1 MDTPMD
7 RNTLVKKA
15 DTAAALALPA
25 KEFLAEYSPLAV
37 PAKTADIRSP
47 VAASQCGLP
56 SISQIKAQYG
66 EKVTVLYLT
75 TWIDNLTAFLGKKYA
90 LTEVQTVETANL
102 IYQRYPE
109 LNIADLRLVF
119 ESIKTGDCGITLYG
133 EINGL
138 TILKIFETYF
148 TNRLQQC
155 YDASLNRDEVI
166 KKHGYDRTKTTATE
180 QQVADMYNRY
190 REAYIKRQEE
200 KEAQYAATQVRI
212 KEILKQIKK

>member
-66 EKVTVLYLT
+66 EQMTVLYLT

-102 IYQRYPE
+102 IFQRYPE

-133 EINGL
+133 DINGL

-180 QQVADMYNRY
+180 QQVTDMYNRY

-212 KEILKQIKK
+212 KELLKQFK

>member
-7 RNTLVKKA
+7 STLVKKA

-25 KEFLAEYSPLAV
+25 KEFLSEYSPLAV

-66 EKVTVLYLT
+66 EQMTVLYLT
-75 TWIDNLTAFLGKKYA
+75 TWLDNLTAFLGKKYA

-133 EINGL
+133 DINGL

-180 QQVADMYNRY
+180 QQVAEMYNRY

-212 KEILKQIKK
+212 KEILKQFK

>member
-75 TWIDNLTAFLGKKYA
+75 TWLDNLTAFLGKKYA

-102 IYQRYPE
+102 IFQRYPE

-133 EINGL
+133 DINGL

-212 KEILKQIKK
+212 KELLKQFK

>member
-119 ESIKTGDCGITLYG
+119 ESIKTGDCGVTLYG

-180 QQVADMYNRY
+180 QQVAEMYNRY

-212 KEILKQIKK
+212 KELLKQIKK

>member
-1 MDTPMD
+1 MDTSMD

-25 KEFLAEYSPLAV
+25 KEFLSEYSPLAV

-75 TWIDNLTAFLGKKYA
+75 TWLDNLTAFLGKKYA

-102 IYQRYPE
+102 IFQRYPE

-119 ESIKTGDCGITLYG
+119 ESIKTGDCGVTLYG
-133 EINGL
+133 DINGL

-190 REAYIKRQEE
+190 REAYLRRQAEQQ
-200 KEAQYAATQVRI
+200 AQYAAAQARI
-212 KEILKQIKK
+212 KEILKQFK

>member
-133 EINGL
+133 DINGL

-200 KEAQYAATQVRI
+200 KEAQYAATQARI
-212 KEILKQIKK
+212 KEILKQFK

>member
-75 TWIDNLTAFLGKKYA
+75 TWLDNLTAFLGKKYA

-133 EINGL
+133 DINGL

-200 KEAQYAATQVRI
+200 KEAQYAAAQVRI
-212 KEILKQIKK
+212 KELLKQFK

>member
-180 QQVADMYNRY
+180 QQVAEMYNRY

-212 KEILKQIKK
+212 KELLKQWKK

>member
-47 VAASQCGLP
+47 VAAAQSGLP

-66 EKVTVLYLT
+66 EKITVLYLT
-75 TWIDNLTAFLGKKYA
+75 TWLDNLVAFLGKKYA
-90 LTEVQTVETANL
+90 LSEVQTVETANL
-102 IYQRYPE
+102 IYQRYPV

-119 ESIKTGDCGITLYG
+119 ESIKTGDCGVTLYG
-133 EINGL
+133 ELNGL
-138 TILKIFETYF
+138 IILKIFETYF

-200 KEAQYAATQVRI
+200 KEAQYAAAQVRI
-212 KEILKQIKK
+212 KELLKQFK

>member
-66 EKVTVLYLT
+66 EQMTVLYLT

-119 ESIKTGDCGITLYG
+119 ESIKTGDCGVTLYG
-133 EINGL
+133 DINGL

-180 QQVADMYNRY
+180 QQVAEMYNRY

-200 KEAQYAATQVRI
+200 KEAQYAAAQVRI
-212 KEILKQIKK
+212 KELLKQFK

>member
-25 KEFLAEYSPLAV
+25 KEFLSEYSPLAV

-66 EKVTVLYLT
+66 EQMTVLYLT

-180 QQVADMYNRY
+180 QQVAEMYNRY

-212 KEILKQIKK
+212 KELLKQFK

>member
-102 IYQRYPE
+102 IFQRYPE

-212 KEILKQIKK
+212 KEILKQFK

>member
-66 EKVTVLYLT
+66 EQMTVLYLT
-75 TWIDNLTAFLGKKYA
+75 TWLDNLTAFLGKKYA

-133 EINGL
+133 DINGL

-155 YDASLNRDEVI
+155 YDATLNRDEVI

-190 REAYIKRQEE
+190 REAYLRRQAEQQ
-200 KEAQYAATQVRI
+200 AQYAAAQARI
-212 KEILKQIKK
+212 KEILKQFK

>member
-66 EKVTVLYLT
+66 EQMTVLYLT
-75 TWIDNLTAFLGKKYA
+75 TWLDNLTAFLGKKYA

-133 EINGL
+133 DINGL

-180 QQVADMYNRY
+180 QQVAEMYNRY

-212 KEILKQIKK
+212 KELLKQFK

>member
-1 MDTPMD
+1 MD

-75 TWIDNLTAFLGKKYA
+75 TWLDNLTAFLGKKYA

-133 EINGL
+133 DINGL

-212 KEILKQIKK
+212 KEILKQFK

>member
-1 MDTPMD
+1 MD
-7 RNTLVKKA
+7 NALVKKA

-56 SISQIKAQYG
+56 SIRQIKAQYG

-75 TWIDNLTAFLGKKYA
+75 TWLDNLTAFLGKKYA

-119 ESIKTGDCGITLYG
+119 ESIKTGDCGVTLYG

-155 YDASLNRDEVI
+155 YDATLNRDEVI

-190 REAYIKRQEE
+190 REAYLRRQAEQQ
-200 KEAQYAATQVRI
+200 AQYAAAQARI
-212 KEILKQIKK
+212 KELLKQFK

>member
-75 TWIDNLTAFLGKKYA
+75 TWIDNLTVFLGKKYA

-102 IYQRYPE
+102 IFQRYPE

-119 ESIKTGDCGITLYG
+119 ESIKTGDCGVTLYG
-133 EINGL
+133 DINGL

-180 QQVADMYNRY
+180 QQVAEMYNRY

-212 KEILKQIKK
+212 KEILKQFK

>member
-15 DTAAALALPA
+15 DTAAALTLPA
-25 KEFLAEYSPLAV
+25 KEFLSEYSPLAV

-66 EKVTVLYLT
+66 EQMTVLYLT
-75 TWIDNLTAFLGKKYA
+75 TWLDNLTAFLGKKYA

-155 YDASLNRDEVI
+155 YDATLNRDEAI

-180 QQVADMYNRY
+180 EQIADMYNRY
-190 REAYIKRQEE
+190 REAYLRRQAEQQ
-200 KEAQYAATQVRI
+200 AQYAAAQARI
-212 KEILKQIKK
+212 KEILKQFK

>member
-75 TWIDNLTAFLGKKYA
+75 TWLDNLTAFLGKKYA

-180 QQVADMYNRY
+180 QQVAEMYNRY

-212 KEILKQIKK
+212 KELLKQFK

>member
-7 RNTLVKKA
+7 STLVKKA

-25 KEFLAEYSPLAV
+25 KEFLSEYSPLAV

-66 EKVTVLYLT
+66 EQMTVLYLT

-180 QQVADMYNRY
+180 QQVAEMYNRY

-212 KEILKQIKK
+212 KELLKQFK

>member
-119 ESIKTGDCGITLYG
+119 ESIKTGDCGVTLYG
-133 EINGL
+133 DINGL

-212 KEILKQIKK
+212 KELLKQFK

>member
-66 EKVTVLYLT
+66 EKMTVLYLT
-75 TWIDNLTAFLGKKYA
+75 TWLDNLTAFLGKKYA

-102 IYQRYPE
+102 IFQRYPE
-109 LNIADLRLVF
+109 LNVADLRLVF
-119 ESIKTGDCGITLYG
+119 ESIKTGDCGVTLYG
-133 EINGL
+133 DINGL

-180 QQVADMYNRY
+180 QQVAEMYNRY

-212 KEILKQIKK
+212 KELLKQLKK

>member
-1 MDTPMD
+1 MDS
-7 RNTLVKKA
+7 TLVKKA

-66 EKVTVLYLT
+66 EKMTVLYLT
-75 TWIDNLTAFLGKKYA
+75 TWLDNLTAFLGKKYA

-102 IYQRYPE
+102 IFQRYPE
-109 LNIADLRLVF
+109 LNVADLRLVF
-119 ESIKTGDCGITLYG
+119 ESIKTGDCGVTLYG
-133 EINGL
+133 DINGL

-180 QQVADMYNRY
+180 QQVAEMYNRY

-212 KEILKQIKK
+212 KELLKQFK

>member
-133 EINGL
+133 DINGL

-200 KEAQYAATQVRI
+200 KEAQYAAAQVRI
-212 KEILKQIKK
+212 KEILKQFK

>member
-7 RNTLVKKA
+7 NALVKKA

-66 EKVTVLYLT
+66 EQMTVLYLT
-75 TWIDNLTAFLGKKYA
+75 TWLDNLTAFLGKKYA

-102 IYQRYPE
+102 IFQRYPE

-190 REAYIKRQEE
+190 REAYLRRQAEQQ
-200 KEAQYAATQVRI
+200 AQYAAAQARI
-212 KEILKQIKK
+212 KEILKQFK

>member
-180 QQVADMYNRY
+180 QQVAEMYNRY

-200 KEAQYAATQVRI
+200 KEAQYAAAQVRI
-212 KEILKQIKK
+212 KELLKQFK

>member
-47 VAASQCGLP
+47 VAASLCGLP

-75 TWIDNLTAFLGKKYA
+75 TWLDNLTAFLGKKYA

-133 EINGL
+133 DINGL

-180 QQVADMYNRY
+180 QQVAEMYNRY

-200 KEAQYAATQVRI
+200 KEAQYAAAQVRI
-212 KEILKQIKK
+212 KEILKQFK

>member
-15 DTAAALALPA
+15 DTAA
-25 KEFLAEYSPLAV
+25 YSPLAV

-66 EKVTVLYLT
+66 EQMTVLYLT

-133 EINGL
+133 DINGL

-180 QQVADMYNRY
+180 QQVAEMYNRY

-212 KEILKQIKK
+212 KELLKQFK

>member
-25 KEFLAEYSPLAV
+25 KEFLSEYSPLAV

-102 IYQRYPE
+102 IFQRYPE

-155 YDASLNRDEVI
+155 YDATLNRDEVI

-180 QQVADMYNRY
+180 QQVAEMYNRY

-212 KEILKQIKK
+212 KEILKQFK

>member
-1 MDTPMD
+1 MD
-7 RNTLVKKA
+7 NALVKKA

-102 IYQRYPE
+102 IFQRYPE

-180 QQVADMYNRY
+180 QQVAEMYNRY

-200 KEAQYAATQVRI
+200 KEAQYAAAQVRI
-212 KEILKQIKK
+212 KEILKQFK

>member
-7 RNTLVKKA
+7 NALVKKA

-66 EKVTVLYLT
+66 EQMTVLYLT

-102 IYQRYPE
+102 IFQRYPE

-119 ESIKTGDCGITLYG
+119 ESIKTGDCGVTLYG
-133 EINGL
+133 DINGL

-212 KEILKQIKK
+212 KEILKQFK

>member
-1 MDTPMD
+1 M
-7 RNTLVKKA
+7 
-15 DTAAALALPA
+15 
-25 KEFLAEYSPLAV
+25 
-37 PAKTADIRSP
+37 
-47 VAASQCGLP
+47 AASQCGLP

-102 IYQRYPE
+102 IFQRYPE

-155 YDASLNRDEVI
+155 YDATLNRDEVI

-180 QQVADMYNRY
+180 QQVAEMYNRY
-190 REAYIKRQEE
+190 REAYLKRQEE
-200 KEAQYAATQVRI
+200 KEAQYAAAQARI
-212 KEILKQIKK
+212 TEILKQFK

>member
-66 EKVTVLYLT
+66 EQMTVLYLT
-75 TWIDNLTAFLGKKYA
+75 TWLDNLTAFLGKKYT

-102 IYQRYPE
+102 IFQRYPE

-119 ESIKTGDCGITLYG
+119 ESIKTGDCGVTLYG

-180 QQVADMYNRY
+180 EQIAEMYNRY

-212 KEILKQIKK
+212 KELLKQFK

>member
-1 MDTPMD
+1 MD

-155 YDASLNRDEVI
+155 YDATLNRDEVI

-190 REAYIKRQEE
+190 REAYIKRQKE

-212 KEILKQIKK
+212 KELLKQFK

>member
-25 KEFLAEYSPLAV
+25 KEFLSEYSPLAV

-75 TWIDNLTAFLGKKYA
+75 TWLDNLTAFLGKKYA

-133 EINGL
+133 DINGL

-180 QQVADMYNRY
+180 QQVAEMYNRY

-212 KEILKQIKK
+212 KEILKQFK

>member
-75 TWIDNLTAFLGKKYA
+75 TWLDNLTAFLGKKYA

-133 EINGL
+133 DINGL

-180 QQVADMYNRY
+180 QQVAEMYNRY
-190 REAYIKRQEE
+190 REAYIRRQAEQQ
-200 KEAQYAATQVRI
+200 AQYAAAQVRI
-212 KEILKQIKK
+212 KELLKQFK

>member
-7 RNTLVKKA
+7 STLVKKA

-25 KEFLAEYSPLAV
+25 KEFLSEYSPLAV

-75 TWIDNLTAFLGKKYA
+75 TWLDNLTAFLGKKYA

-133 EINGL
+133 DINGL

-180 QQVADMYNRY
+180 QQVAEMYNRY

-212 KEILKQIKK
+212 KELLKQIKK

>member
-75 TWIDNLTAFLGKKYA
+75 TWLDNLTAFLGKKYA

-102 IYQRYPE
+102 IFQRYPE

-133 EINGL
+133 DINGL

-180 QQVADMYNRY
+180 QQVADMYHRY
-190 REAYIKRQEE
+190 REAYLRRQAEQQ
-200 KEAQYAATQVRI
+200 AQYAAAQTRI
-212 KEILKQIKK
+212 KELLKQFKK

>member
-75 TWIDNLTAFLGKKYA
+75 TWLDNLTAFLGKKYA

-119 ESIKTGDCGITLYG
+119 ESIKTGDCGVTLYG
-133 EINGL
+133 DINGL

-212 KEILKQIKK
+212 KELLKQFK

>member
-1 MDTPMD
+1 MDS
-7 RNTLVKKA
+7 TLVKKA

-25 KEFLAEYSPLAV
+25 KEFLSEYSPLAV

-75 TWIDNLTAFLGKKYA
+75 TWLDNLTAFLGKKYA

-133 EINGL
+133 DINGL

-180 QQVADMYNRY
+180 QQVAEMYNRY

-212 KEILKQIKK
+212 KELLKQIKK